1 MQNFRVKRLRSEDG
15 LSYMQKYLGRLK
27 KVGQI
32 YQARCPFHNE
42 RTGSF
47 TLFPPGYVS
56 KNGKQD
62 YTTFYC
68 FGCNQGGDI
77 IKFKSLLDNISREEA
92 IIALEKEFNLS
103 DDEQGELDF
112 LTTELAIQQ
121 NQIVQG
127 FTFEDISLLFA
138 SYCRQYLT
146 YIKQNYYNFY
156 NHEMKVIDY
165 YYRFFDYIFEQL
177 NINQASNLLQKI
189 KQRLKYRRQMV
200 SSLIKK

>member
-77 IKFKSLLDNISREEA
+77 IKFKSLLD
-92 IIALEKEFNLS
+92 LS

-138 SYCRQYLT
+138 SYCRQYLA

-200 SSLIKK
+200 NSLIKK